1 MRNSAS
7 LLDRNTL
14 TDLLR
19 AVVKSNVLPEVVEGT
34 PDQKQKLT
42 KALVTVI
49 QALKQDQ
56 SDDVP
61 GMSATLKNAV

>member
-1 MRNSAS
+1 MRNSES

-19 AVVKSNVLPEVVEGT
+19 AVVKSNVLPEIVEGT